1 MKKIYNYKKSIIFF
15 VLILWP
21 FIFLFPLTFKIIVMG
36 NDFDLVYFSYKKY
49 IVELFFEG
57 VIPLWSPSEAAG
69 YPLIFNPFAQF
80 FYIPGWINFLVYFV
94 KNQITLN
101 DYLNYTIFSL
111 SIYSVGLYLWLKELK
126 VSFWPAFTAVLIACC
141 SLKLTEILRFPNAA
155 HASAW
160 FPWTLY
166 GITLASNFK
175 KKINSFLIIFFSFL
189 FILTAGYPYF
199 IVYSIFLFLPYTVFI
214 SLNTTRKK
222 LLLSSDL
229 EGEHK
234 PTFFK
239 FNLLCGSAF
248 ILSSLVALPWLLKV
262 KFLMGLTTDR
272 VINNWQFATA
282 HEFYWIDT
290 LGSWLFPPASSTE
303 GWYYFGIISTILIF
317 FLIINLFL
325 KKVKDD
331 KQKFIVISSVIWI
344 LFITYFSWGKHS
356 LLFSWVWHNVPLI
369 GQLRTWPRIN
379 IILVPIIA
387 LMISISISRFISIF
401 ENLNLKE
408 DLQIQTFRKKYIKIF
423 FVIGIVIISIQS
435 FFTIFDI
442 SNEAYWQT
450 WQGKRFSYAIEVLPV
465 FIGNILKLYDGEI
478 YIIFTII
485 ALLTLI
491 GILSLKK
498 EKLFEKNYRAIISI
512 TILFITSSEL
522 FVISNLQWALPK
534 WKTDLSTQSQKPLK
548 KLQEAFMSPRI
559 VTTVKGNNY
568 FRNEMKFNLNYPDNY
583 GYASHAENFSKY
595 FKRYGG
601 KKHERINKDAAILVD
616 TFYGLDEKSKKI
628 FFSEKID
635 YASIEDFM
643 IESEDFENES
653 NFKFLIDIKKY
664 NGNQLFLEVE
674 SENSGWVSFID
685 NWDQD
690 WKAFVN
696 EEPVKIFKLFNSY
709 KTIKIGNGKSKIVFK
724 YIPWSGNNGLSIFNK
739 LYKSS

>member
-1 MKKIYNYKKSIIFF
+1 
-15 VLILWP
+15 
-21 FIFLFPLTFKIIVMG
+21 MG

-126 VSFWPAFTAVLIACC
+126 VSFWPAFTAVLIVCC

-262 KFLMGLTTDR
+262 KFLMDLTTDR

-356 LLFSWVWHNVPLI
+356 LLFSWAWHNVPLI

-408 DLQIQTFRKKYIKIF
+408 DLQIQTFRKKHIKIF
-423 FVIGIVIISIQS
+423 IVIGIVIISIQS

-485 ALLTLI
+485 SLLTLI

-522 FVISNLQWALPK
+522 FVISNLHWALPK
-534 WKTDLSTQSQKPLK
+534 WQTDLSTQSQKPLK

-568 FRNEMKFNLNYPDNY
+568 FRNEMKFNLNYPDSY
-583 GYASHAENFSKY
+583 GYASHAENFTKY

-664 NGNQLFLEVE
+664 NGNQLFLEVQ